1 MSFVSSPSQSAVRSP
16 AAVSPARVFWAAWAG
31 WMLDGFDSAIYGF
44 VLVGALTEL
53 LPGSGRPATQ
63 ANIAFFGGML
73 FSIFMLGWACS
84 MFWGWMADRI
94 GRVRAMCWTIF
105 LYSVF
110 TAACG
115 LTAGIASFAVFRFL
129 SGFAIGGEWAAGT
142 PLLHESVPE
151 TMRVRLAG
159 WLHTATPTGIT
170 LAALVTFALL
180 RVVGWRG
187 MFLIGAAPAL
197 LALYLRL
204 NIPEP
209 ERSPHRAPS
218 PGTQGLFSGAQARV
232 TWVAALMM
240 ACAIFGLWS
249 STFWVPTVVV
259 TKLVKAGQPLRHAQ
273 TMAALTGVI
282 TNVGTF
288 LGCLFMP
295 WLTTLMK
302 GRKITAAV
310 FFTGAL
316 VTNVLAYHLVIGRLD
331 NLVAFCVLLPV
342 LGFFTNGIFALYT
355 IWLPEMFPSA
365 LRGFGGGFAF
375 SLGRVLGAAGPTIVG
390 ALAASTGSYPT
401 AISLVSLIYLVAL
414 PCVAFAPETSRKPLP
429 A

>member
-1 MSFVSSPSQSAVRSP
+1 MTSLENSVRTAATAARTSPT
-16 AAVSPARVFWAAWAG
+16 RVFWAAWAG

-53 LPGSGRPATQ
+53 LPASGREASSGG
-63 ANIAFFGGML
+63 IAFFGGLL

-84 MFWGWMADRI
+84 MFWGWAADRI
-94 GRVRAMCWTIF
+94 GRVRAMCWTILF
-105 LYSVF
+105 YSAF

-115 LTAGIASFAVFRFL
+115 LTAGIVSFAVFRFL

-151 TMRVRLAG
+151 SMRVRLAG

-180 RVVGWRG
+180 PFIGWRG
-187 MFLIGAAPAL
+187 MFLLGAAPAL

-204 NIPEP
+204 NIAEP
-209 ERSPHRAPS
+209 PRAPM
-218 PGTQGLFSGAQARV
+218 PAKTGRATALFTGAQART
-232 TWVAALMM
+232 TWAAALMM

-259 TKLVKAGQPLRHAQ
+259 TKLMHAGHPLRYAQ
-273 TMAALTGVI
+273 SMAALTGVV

-288 LGCLFMP
+288 LGCLTMP
-295 WLTTLMK
+295 WLTRWMG

-310 FFTGAL
+310 FFLGAL
-316 VTNVLAYHLVIGRLD
+316 VTNVIAYYLVIGRLD
-331 NLVAFCVLLPV
+331 DLTLFCVLLPV

-365 LRGFGGGFAF
+365 MRGSGAGFAF

-390 ALAASTGSYPT
+390 ALAALTGSYPT

-414 PCVAFAPETSRKPLP
+414 PCVLLAPETARRPLP